1 MKYKEHRGNLQ
12 KRIASIFFISRRM
25 ELMARSSLY
34 KEGMDSKELDEKWI
48 EVYENDMSNAES
60 FDSVQKI
67 KYILVGIVIGLSI
80 NAMETITKGRRR
92 SELNVGNLEK
102 T

>member
-1 MKYKEHRGNLQ
+1 
-12 KRIASIFFISRRM
+12 
-25 ELMARSSLY
+25 MARSSLY

-48 EVYENDMSNAES
+48 EVYEKDMTNAES

-80 NAMETITKGRRR
+80 NAIEVVARNKRRQ
-92 SELNVGNLEK
+92 ELNAGDLEEAQ
-102 T
+102 TTHP

>member
-1 MKYKEHRGNLQ
+1 
-12 KRIASIFFISRRM
+12 
-25 ELMARSSLY
+25 MARSSLY
-34 KEGMDSKELDEKWI
+34 KDGMDSKELDEKWI

-80 NAMETITKGRRR
+80 NAMETITKGGRR
-92 SELNVGNLEK
+92 SELNAGNLEK

>member
-1 MKYKEHRGNLQ
+1 
-12 KRIASIFFISRRM
+12 
-25 ELMARSSLY
+25 MARSSLY

-48 EVYENDMSNAES
+48 EAYEKDMANAES

-80 NAMETITKGRRR
+80 NAIEVVARNKRRQ
-92 SELNVGNLEK
+92 ELNAGDLEEAQ
-102 T
+102 TTHP